1 MYNIFSRKRILGF
14 WSKDFRLE
22 DWYYDVGPGNYKQK
36 KISIDYSF
44 NSEMPYEQITN
55 TVGLIFIQDT
65 NEPGIGKRSTH
76 TVVSMNFTE
85 EQLVEFIME
94 AEKALRSIQNG

>member
-1 MYNIFSRKRILGF
+1 MYDIFSRKRILGF

-22 DWYYDVGPGNYKQK
+22 DWYKQK
-36 KISIDYSF
+36 KNIIDYSF